1 MMVSKEAAM
10 TTDPADKRKRPSIV
24 WPILI
29 IFATIF
35 LMGVAAGYLDAM
47 REAGGNAPPTPVVSG
62 AVLLGGGAAM
72 LFYLRRVG
80 NFWSGWSRR
89 KRLYWGCLFAAVLI
103 GALSA
108 ILTISGTDD
117 LSIDPIFSSSALS
130 PSIAI
135 TLALLW
141 VVGLAILIPLYERV
155 IDDHERQAYLRA
167 GLASY
172 YAFIIPT
179 PAWWVLHRAGL
190 APPIDAMLL
199 FVLAFL
205 VNLVVYLWLKFR

>member
-1 MMVSKEAAM
+1 M
-10 TTDPADKRKRPSIV
+10 TTDPAEKRQRPSIV

-103 GALSA
+103 GALSVIVA
-108 ILTISGTDD
+108 RSGTDD
-117 LSIDPIFSSSALS
+117 LSINAILSGALS
-130 PSIAI
+130 PTAAVI
-135 TLALLW
+135 LAALW
-141 VVGLAILIPLYERV
+141 VLGLTILIPLYERV

-172 YAFIIPT
+172 YVFIIPI

-199 FVLAFL
+199 FLLAFL